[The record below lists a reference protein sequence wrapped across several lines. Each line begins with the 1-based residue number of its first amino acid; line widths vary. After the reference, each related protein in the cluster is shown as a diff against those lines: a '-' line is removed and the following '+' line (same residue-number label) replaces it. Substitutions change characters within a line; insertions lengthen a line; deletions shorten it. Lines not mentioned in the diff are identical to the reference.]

1 MEPSDEVAKLMKYIV
16 SSDYPRGKEVKE
28 MLITDDLPDA
38 IVTFM
43 QCVHAYPECVFI
55 LSYYGN
61 EK

>member
-1 MEPSDEVAKLMKYIV
+1 MKYII

-38 IVTFM
+38 IVNFM
-43 QCVHAYPECVFI
+43 QSVHAHPDCVFI